1 MIRRN
6 ANRHLL
12 AGHRN
17 RAIPTDI
24 CVTLGFPQK
33 KLDEEKIAPNFA
45 IFDTKPAIN
54 LFRSGNND
62 RLPNSIWFS

>member
-1 MIRRN
+1 MIGRN
-6 ANRHLL
+6 ANRRLL

-24 CVTLGFPQK
+24 CVTLGFPRK
-33 KLDEEKIAPNFA
+33 KHEEKIAPNFA

-62 RLPNSIWFS
+62 RLPNSTWFS